1 MLSLDVAISKEKA
14 LYIKE
19 LFVVFRRILGLVTSL
34 HQLNFLRKK
43 PLLAPVG
50 FENALGFRSVTLQ
63 WLAASA
69 RVIGLGL
76 PKSAIPSLRWLAQAA
91 LRPLRRDL
99 SLFGNSLCPN
109 AEFKA

>member
-1 MLSLDVAISKEKA
+1 MLSLDVAFSKKKA
-14 LYIKE
+14 LYVKE

-76 PKSAIPSLRWLAQAA
+76 PKKYDSFPAVVSAGGFTTIMKGSFLIWEFTVPK
-91 LRPLRRDL
+91 
-99 SLFGNSLCPN
+99 FGV
-109 AEFKA
+109 